1 MQCNARG
8 AICLHN
14 DAAQSC
20 ARIRRIKDSGN
31 NRQSRIARRRRS
43 APPSKI
49 PRSAYFALG
58 VLVLTNLFN
67 MLDRSIVSILAQSI
81 KADLKLGDA
90 EVGFLLGTAFAV
102 FYSVVGIAM
111 GRISDFV
118 SRKKMLAMGLALW
131 SVMTAMGGAA
141 VGFMSL
147 SAARIG
153 VGVGEA
159 AANPCSHSLL
169 ADTFPQKNRALA
181 LGTYLTGTFLGTAIA
196 MAVGGLFIQK
206 WGDMCSAVPIGGA
219 CNLAG
224 WQAALITV
232 GVPGLLLSLLV
243 LAIKEPARDLPP
255 PPGGIFRLILREV
268 ASAFPPFTLASI
280 HRVGGQEGLMKN
292 IRLIAIIAVI
302 AAFLIWLT
310 GDKAQWI
317 ACSLGA
323 YSIFTWG
330 QVQSYS
336 DKPLYAVTYG
346 DKTFAMGVV
355 ATALVSAIISG
366 VTVWTPALAMR
377 TFDYPPAKLGL
388 GLGVIFV
395 VASIIGV
402 VFGGWLTDK
411 WKASNRSAPL
421 YVTGIALLGT
431 IPAMAVIV
439 SANSIELFLTAYFVK
454 SFFTAMW
461 GGGIAAMIQDLVLP
475 RMRGAAAACYSLVAI
490 VVGSGIGPYATGK
503 VSELTGSLG
512 TGIMSVMILA
522 PPALILLWLAAQR
535 LKMETP
541 ERRRAL
547 AEAAGE
553 PVTA

>member
-1 MQCNARG
+1 MNSASETSVRPPT
-8 AICLHN
+8 
-14 DAAQSC
+14 AAP
-20 ARIRRIKDSGN
+20 ARI
-31 NRQSRIARRRRS
+31 
-43 APPSKI
+43 PV
-49 PRSAYFALG
+49 SAYFALG

-81 KADLKLGDA
+81 KTDLKLDDA
-90 EVGFLLGTAFAV
+90 DLGFLLGTAFAV

-131 SVMTAMGGAA
+131 SIMTALGGAA
-141 VGFMSL
+141 VGFISL

-169 ADTFPQKNRALA
+169 ADTFPARNRALA

-206 WGDMCSAVPIGGA
+206 WGDFCAVVPIGGA

-243 LAIKEPARDLPP
+243 LAIHEPDRVITPP
-255 PPGGIFRLILREV
+255 KGGTFRMILREV
-268 ASAFPPFTLASI
+268 GAAFPPFTLASI
-280 HRVGGQEGLMKN
+280 HAVGGREGLN
-292 IRLIAIIAVI
+292 RNLRLIVIIAVI
-302 AAFLIWLT
+302 SALLIWLT

-317 ACSLGA
+317 ACALGA

-330 QVQSYS
+330 QVQSYA
-336 DKPLYAVTYG
+336 DKPLYALTYG
-346 DKTFAMGVV
+346 DKTFATGVI
-355 ATALVSAIISG
+355 ATALVAAIISG

-395 VASIIGV
+395 IGSIIGV
-402 VFGGWLTDK
+402 LFGGWMTDK
-411 WKASNRSAPL
+411 WKVKNLSAPL
-421 YVTGIALLGT
+421 YVTAIALLGT

-439 SANSIELFLTAYFVK
+439 SANSIELFLVAYFFK
-454 SFFTAMW
+454 SVFTAMW
-461 GGGIAAMIQDLVLP
+461 GAGIAAMIQDLVLP

-490 VVGSGIGPYATGK
+490 VVGSGIGPYLTGK
-503 VSELTGSLG
+503 ISTMTGSLG
-512 TGIMSVMILA
+512 TGIMSVLVLA
-522 PPALILLWLAAQR
+522 PIALILLWIASQR

-541 ERRRAL
+541 ERRQAL
-547 AEAAGE
+547 ALAAGE
-553 PVTA
+553 PTAA